1 MLTITKQFLFLMKVI
16 NCVHIEHEHY
26 EEVEKYYQY
35 GYQVDDH
42 YTGQNTFIIYLL
54 LIFTFR
60 KNGCKALA
68 LKFLIQEFFIYIG
81 AFDKEV
87 MWAFCLTKKLGS
99 RVTK

>member
-60 KNGCKALA
+60 KNGCKAVA
-68 LKFLIQEFFIYIG
+68 LKF
-81 AFDKEV
+81 
-87 MWAFCLTKKLGS
+87 
-99 RVTK
+99 